1 MAVKGCA
8 AMKRRRA
15 LAGIFTLTLSS
26 FALRGAGLLFRLAL
40 TDRLGAEGMGI
51 YQLISTVD
59 LFCSLL
65 TCAGIPLTVSRL
77 CAERRSQA
85 RSVVQQACFYGAAM
99 GLLPAMALFLFSDSL
114 AFHLLGD
121 IRTAAALRWIAP
133 SLPLLGISAALR
145 GVFLSR
151 GKVLVSTLT
160 EAVDQAVRIGLGLL
174 LLGRCEGDLSM
185 QCAAVFF
192 ASSAAELISLLAL
205 TGAYL
210 RCREPPGEPAPHSLL
225 MGGLLP
231 IWLGALLSGGVHS
244 LENLLL
250 PALLRQAGASAAQA
264 LAQYG
269 LLSGL
274 VMPLLMFPAALPA
287 AIGTL
292 MLPRLAQAN
301 AQDEKHR
308 VRTLVEQALTASL
321 WIGLLCCGG
330 FLLLGPGVL
339 RFYYHEPAAVGLLM
353 LLSPL
358 LPLHS
363 LDHISDVLLKAL
375 GKQRVALGIEFAD
388 SLLRIGGILLLVP
401 RAGMRGVLLTL
412 YLSAV
417 LCVLG
422 RLHPLMRAAG
432 LQRGILLRA
441 LCLPFLLCP
450 QWLRKKR
457 LSC

>member
-1 MAVKGCA
+1 
-8 AMKRRRA
+8 MKRRRA
-15 LAGIFTLTLSS
+15 LTGIFTLTLSS

-77 CAERRSQA
+77 CAEHRSQA
-85 RSVVQQACFYGAAM
+85 RSVVQQACFYGATM

-114 AFHLLGD
+114 ALHLLGD

-151 GKVLVSTLT
+151 GKVLVPTLT

-210 RCREPPGEPAPHSLL
+210 RCREPPGKPAPHSLL
-225 MGGLLP
+225 LDSVLP

-308 VRTLVEQALTASL
+308 ARTLVEQALTASL
-321 WIGLLCCGG
+321 WIGLLCCAG
-330 FLLLGPGVL
+330 FLLLGPSVL

-375 GKQRVALGIEFAD
+375 GKQRVSLGIEFAD

>member
-1 MAVKGCA
+1 MAEKGCA
-8 AMKRRRA
+8 AMKRRWA

-40 TDRLGAEGMGI
+40 TDHLGAEGMGI

-114 AFHLLGD
+114 ALHLLGD

-151 GKVLVSTLT
+151 GKVLVPTLT

-210 RCREPPGEPAPHSLL
+210 RCREPSGEPAPLSLL
-225 MGGLLP
+225 LDSLLP

-250 PALLRQAGASAAQA
+250 PAC
-264 LAQYG
+264 
-269 LLSGL
+269 
-274 VMPLLMFPAALPA
+274 A
-287 AIGTL
+287 AII
-292 MLPRLAQAN
+292 
-301 AQDEKHR
+301 
-308 VRTLVEQALTASL
+308 RTWKQVSASS
-321 WIGLLCCGG
+321 WA
-330 FLLLGPGVL
+330 
-339 RFYYHEPAAVGLLM
+339 R
-353 LLSPL
+353 
-358 LPLHS
+358 
-363 LDHISDVLLKAL
+363 
-375 GKQRVALGIEFAD
+375 
-388 SLLRIGGILLLVP
+388 
-401 RAGMRGVLLTL
+401 TT
-412 YLSAV
+412 
-417 LCVLG
+417 
-422 RLHPLMRAAG
+422 
-432 LQRGILLRA
+432 
-441 LCLPFLLCP
+441 
-450 QWLRKKR
+450 
-457 LSC
+457 

>member
-1 MAVKGCA
+1 
-8 AMKRRRA
+8 
-15 LAGIFTLTLSS
+15 
-26 FALRGAGLLFRLAL
+26 
-40 TDRLGAEGMGI
+40 
-51 YQLISTVD
+51 
-59 LFCSLL
+59 
-65 TCAGIPLTVSRL
+65 
-77 CAERRSQA
+77 
-85 RSVVQQACFYGAAM
+85 
-99 GLLPAMALFLFSDSL
+99 
-114 AFHLLGD
+114 
-121 IRTAAALRWIAP
+121 
-133 SLPLLGISAALR
+133 
-145 GVFLSR
+145 
-151 GKVLVSTLT
+151 
-160 EAVDQAVRIGLGLL
+160 
-174 LLGRCEGDLSM
+174 
-185 QCAAVFF
+185 
-192 ASSAAELISLLAL
+192 
-205 TGAYL
+205 
-210 RCREPPGEPAPHSLL
+210 
-225 MGGLLP
+225 
-231 IWLGALLSGGVHS
+231 
-244 LENLLL
+244 
-250 PALLRQAGASAAQA
+250 
-264 LAQYG
+264 
-269 LLSGL
+269 
-274 VMPLLMFPAALPA
+274 MFPAALPA

-308 VRTLVEQALTASL
+308 ARTLVEQALTASL

-330 FLLLGPGVL
+330 FLLLGPSVL

-375 GKQRVALGIEFAD
+375 GKQRVSLGIEFAD

>member
-1 MAVKGCA
+1 
-8 AMKRRRA
+8 MKHRRV
-15 LAGIFTLTLSS
+15 LAGILLLTLSS
-26 FALRGAGLLFRLAL
+26 FALRGAGLLFRLTL
-40 TDRLGAEGMGI
+40 TERLGAEGMGI

-85 RSVVQQACFYGAAM
+85 RSVVRRACIYGAAM
-99 GLLPAMALFLFSDSL
+99 GLLPAAILFLFSDFL
-114 AFHLLGD
+114 ALRLLGD

-151 GKVLVSTLT
+151 GKVLVPTLT
-160 EAVDQAVRIGLGLL
+160 EAVDQAVRIGMGLL
-174 LLGRCEGDLSM
+174 LLERCEGGLSM

-210 RCREPPGEPAPHSLL
+210 RRREPPGEPAPLSLL
-225 MGGLLP
+225 LSGVLP

-250 PALLRQAGASAAQA
+250 PALLRQAGASVAQA

-274 VMPLLMFPAALPA
+274 VMPLLMFPAAFPA

-292 MLPRLAQAN
+292 TLPRLAQAN
-301 AQDEKHR
+301 AQGKKHR
-308 VRTLVEQALTASL
+308 VRTLIGQTLTAAL

-330 FLLLGPGVL
+330 FLLLGPGAL
-339 RFYYHEPAAVGLLM
+339 RLFYHESAAGGLLM

-375 GKQRVALGIEFAD
+375 GKQRVSLGIEFAD

-401 RAGMRGVLLTL
+401 RVGMRGVLLTL

-417 LCVLG
+417 LCVFL
-422 RLHPLMRAAG
+422 RLRLLMRTAG
-432 LQRGILLRA
+432 LERGLLLRA
-441 LCLPFLLCP
+441 LLTPFLLLP
-450 QWLRKKR
+450 QQLRKKR
-457 LSC
+457 LPC

>member
-1 MAVKGCA
+1 M
-8 AMKRRRA
+8 
-15 LAGIFTLTLSS
+15 L
-26 FALRGAGLLFRLAL
+26 
-40 TDRLGAEGMGI
+40 D
-51 YQLISTVD
+51 
-59 LFCSLL
+59 
-65 TCAGIPLTVSRL
+65 
-77 CAERRSQA
+77 
-85 RSVVQQACFYGAAM
+85 SV
-99 GLLPAMALFLFSDSL
+99 
-114 AFHLLGD
+114 
-121 IRTAAALRWIAP
+121 
-133 SLPLLGISAALR
+133 
-145 GVFLSR
+145 
-151 GKVLVSTLT
+151 
-160 EAVDQAVRIGLGLL
+160 
-174 LLGRCEGDLSM
+174 
-185 QCAAVFF
+185 
-192 ASSAAELISLLAL
+192 
-205 TGAYL
+205 
-210 RCREPPGEPAPHSLL
+210 
-225 MGGLLP
+225 LP

-301 AQDEKHR
+301 AQGEKHR

-330 FLLLGPGVL
+330 FLLLGPSVL

-375 GKQRVALGIEFAD
+375 GKQRVSLGIEFAD